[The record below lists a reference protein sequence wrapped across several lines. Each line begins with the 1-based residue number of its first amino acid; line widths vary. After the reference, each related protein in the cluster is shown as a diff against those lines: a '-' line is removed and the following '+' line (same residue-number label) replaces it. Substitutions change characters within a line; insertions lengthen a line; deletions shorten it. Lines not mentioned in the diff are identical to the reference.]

1 MTPKFNLYVENLLR
15 DVLIES
21 VSFFVDSESTPN
33 HVYEVASRILYS
45 PELSKFFNGLIKRKK
60 ISQEEY
66 KYFLD
71 NKSFDFITLDGYA
84 TDEKKGN
91 INLYTRAVPSQ
102 IIADLVSFIKYY
114 IVEFNAELTGEPYQE
129 KSKSRDSDVIRFPIK
144 MKEEVENPPELNLA
158 NATARAL
165 IIDILNYPDETLETY
180 ESLNARELLMRIE
193 TIEDNDY
200 ILDKG
205 VRPEDING
213 NKIDIGLSKERIKT
227 LLDALKNLTEY
238 AIQNHYTYINLS

>member
-1 MTPKFNLYVENLLR
+1 MTPKFNLYIENLFKNL
-15 DVLIES
+15 LLES
-21 VSFFVDSESTPN
+21 VSFSVDSESTPN
-33 HVYEVASRILYS
+33 YVYEVASRILYS
-45 PELSKFFNGLIKRKK
+45 PELGNFFNGLIEKK
-60 ISQEEY
+60 KMSQEEY
-66 KYFLD
+66 EYFSA
-71 NKSFDFITLDGYA
+71 NKSFDFITLDGYDTA
-84 TDEKKGN
+84 SKKGN
-91 INLYTRAVPSQ
+91 INLYTKAVPSQ
-102 IIADLVSFIKYY
+102 IIPDLVSFIKYY

-129 KSKSRDSDVIRFPIK
+129 KSTSRDSDVIRFPIK

-158 NATARAL
+158 NATAYAL
-165 IIDILNYPDETLETY
+165 INDILNYPSDTFENY
-180 ESLNARELLMRIE
+180 KPLNARELLMKIE
-193 TIEDNDY
+193 IIEDNDY